1 MKLSDF
7 KYPFPRNLVA
17 KYPAKP
23 RDSARLMVLRR
34 SDESIEERKFSDIV
48 EYFKKGDC
56 LIVNDTKVFP
66 ARLIG
71 RKEKTNAKIEVFLLR
86 QLNVEENIWDVIVDP
101 ARKVRIGNKIYFDDG
116 KIWCEVVDN
125 TTSRG
130 RTMRFNYKGDLYKI
144 IERIGKT
151 PLPFYIKRESE
162 DDDKEYYQTV
172 YAKHIGSVAAPTA
185 GLHFTKR
192 VLSQLE
198 HKGVKQ
204 ASVTLH
210 LGIGSFRPVEVED
223 LSKHKM
229 DSEQYEI
236 SEQTAHTANQA
247 IDSKGHVF
255 VCGTSA
261 CRAAESSVTTTGH
274 LKATRAWTDKF
285 IFPPYDFKIAD
296 HMITNFHLPES
307 TQLMMICAFAGRD
320 FVMKAYKKALKERWR
335 LYSYGDAMLIL

>member
-116 KIWCEVVDN
+116 K
-125 TTSRG
+125 S
-130 RTMRFNYKGDLYKI
+130 
-144 IERIGKT
+144 
-151 PLPFYIKRESE
+151 
-162 DDDKEYYQTV
+162 
-172 YAKHIGSVAAPTA
+172 
-185 GLHFTKR
+185 
-192 VLSQLE
+192 
-198 HKGVKQ
+198 GVKLSTIQ
-204 ASVTLH
+204 HHADAQC
-210 LGIGSFRPVEVED
+210 D
-223 LSKHKM
+223 LITK
-229 DSEQYEI
+229 EI
-236 SEQTAHTANQA
+236 DRKSTRLNSRHIQK
-247 IDSKGHVF
+247 SRMPS
-255 VCGTSA
+255 SA
-261 CRAAESSVTTTGH
+261 
-274 LKATRAWTDKF
+274 
-285 IFPPYDFKIAD
+285 
-296 HMITNFHLPES
+296 
-307 TQLMMICAFAGRD
+307 
-320 FVMKAYKKALKERWR
+320 
-335 LYSYGDAMLIL
+335 